1 MKIKLLSYS
10 TINRIAAGEVIE
22 RPASVVKE
30 LVENAIDAAS
40 TKIDISLQQ
49 AGKNLI
55 IISDDGIGMSEED
68 LKIAVERHTTSK
80 LDESDLQNI
89 HTFGFRGEA
98 LPSIGSVSK
107 MLITSKARGA
117 DRAYHI
123 QLSGGH
129 NKDIKPTIHNEG
141 TKIEIRDLFFAT
153 PARLKFLRSDKTE
166 LAASVDVIKK
176 IALAHPKISITL
188 SHDSKI
194 IIKVKGQDGNFD
206 DLLKQRIIDIL
217 GCDFIENSVHINLQ
231 RPEISVYGFTS
242 LPTFNRASAEDQ
254 FLFVNN
260 RPVKDKLLQVAL
272 RLAYQD
278 YLARDRHPVSVLFL
292 QIDPHMV
299 DVNVHPAKT
308 EVRFHDPITIRGLLI
323 SSIKDALAT
332 RSHMVSTNIATTA
345 LGLFRNTNTTNN
357 NFVKTNKAV
366 QKNPT
371 SSSNKVYPDG
381 LSISDNISTYKAQ
394 NLTIPRHN
402 DSSNVQQQLIK
413 TDPHAKV
420 EVLEDDILDLD
431 CNNKPLVKFTSTRE
445 YAGGLKPYP
454 SSNTANSVTDSSLAP
469 LPKLP
474 AEVKLCKKSN
484 VALGAARAQL
494 HGTYIISQT
503 ADSIIIV
510 DQHAAH
516 ERLGYEKIKQMISNN
531 GLIKQRLLMPEI
543 VELPDVKRADL
554 LYNKK
559 DDLSKL
565 GLSLEKFGERSIIVS
580 ETPSLLGNTD
590 INQLTQ
596 DLADNLSDLGENISL
611 IQLIEHVTETYAC
624 HYAIRAGRKLSSE
637 EMNEL
642 LRQMEKTPFSGQC
655 NHGRPTYI
663 ELKLKDIERLFGRR

>member
-1 MKIKLLSYS
+1 MKIKLLSDS

-55 IISDDGIGMSEED
+55 IISDDGIGMSEEE
-68 LKIAVERHTTSK
+68 LEIAVERHTTSK

-98 LPSIGSVSK
+98 LPSISSVSK
-107 MLITSKARGA
+107 MLLTSKARGA

-123 QLSGGH
+123 QSSGGY
-129 NKDIKPTIHNEG
+129 NKEIKPTIHNEG

-176 IALAHPKISITL
+176 IALAHPKISINL
-188 SHDSKI
+188 SHDGKN

-217 GCDFIENSVHINLQ
+217 GYDFIENSVHINLQ

-242 LPTFNRASAEDQ
+242 IPTFNRASAEDQ

-260 RPVKDKLLQVAL
+260 RPVKDKLLQIAL

-308 EVRFHDPITIRGLLI
+308 EVRFHDPGTIRGLLI

-332 RSHMVSTNIATTA
+332 RSHMVSTNVATTA
-345 LGLFRNTNTTNN
+345 LGLFRNTTV
-357 NFVKTNKAV
+357 NFVKTNKAF
-366 QKNPT
+366 QKNHT
-371 SSSNKVYPDG
+371 SSNKVYPNG
-381 LSISDNISTYKAQ
+381 LSISNNISTYKAQ

-431 CNNKPLVKFTSTRE
+431 CNNKPLAKFTSTRE
-445 YAGGLKPYP
+445 SAGGLKPHP
-454 SSNTANSVTDSSLAP
+454 SSSMANSVMDSSLAP

-474 AEVKLCKKSN
+474 AEVELCKKPN

-580 ETPSLLGNTD
+580 ESPSLLGNTD
-590 INQLTQ
+590 INRLIQ

-642 LRQMEKTPFSGQC
+642 LRQMEKTPFTGQC

>member
-1 MKIKLLSYS
+1 MKIKLLSDS

-40 TKIDISLQQ
+40 TKIDIMLEQ

-98 LPSIGSVSK
+98 LPSISSVSK

-123 QLSGGH
+123 QSSGGH
-129 NKDIKPTIHNEG
+129 NKEIKPTIHNEG

-176 IALAHPKISITL
+176 IALAHPKISINL
-188 SHDSKI
+188 SHDGKN

-206 DLLKQRIIDIL
+206 GLLKQRIIDIL
-217 GCDFIENSVHINLQ
+217 GYDFIENSVHINLQ

-260 RPVKDKLLQVAL
+260 RPVKDKLLQIAL

-308 EVRFHDPITIRGLLI
+308 EVRFHDPGTIRGLLI

-345 LGLFRNTNTTNN
+345 LGLFRNTTTAD
-357 NFVKTNKAV
+357 NFVKTNKAF

-381 LSISDNISTYKAQ
+381 LSISDNISTYKTQ

-431 CNNKPLVKFTSTRE
+431 CNNKPLAEFASARE
-445 YAGGLKPYP
+445 FIGGLKPRP
-454 SSNTANSVTDSSLAP
+454 SNSTANSVTDSSLAP

-474 AEVKLCKKSN
+474 AEVELCKKLN

-503 ADSIIIV
+503 AYSIIIV

-559 DDLSKL
+559 EDLSKL

-580 ETPSLLGNTD
+580 ETPSLLGNID

-611 IQLIEHVTETYAC
+611 IQLIEYVTETYAC

>member
-1 MKIKLLSYS
+1 MKIKLLSDS

-40 TKIDISLQQ
+40 TKIDIMLEQ

-55 IISDDGIGMSEED
+55 VISDNGIGMSEDD
-68 LKIAVERHTTSK
+68 LNIAVERHTTSK
-80 LDESDLQNI
+80 LDELDLLNI

-98 LPSIGSVSK
+98 LPSIASVSK

-117 DRAYHI
+117 DRAYQMQI
-123 QLSGGH
+123 NGGH
-129 NKDIKPTIHNEG
+129 NKESKPTIHNEG

-166 LAASVDVIKK
+166 FAASVDVIKK
-176 IALAHPKISITL
+176 IALAHPKISINL
-188 SHDSKI
+188 SHDGKNI
-194 IIKVKGQDGNFD
+194 LKVKGQEGNFD
-206 DLLKQRIIDIL
+206 ELLKQRIIDIV
-217 GCDFIENSVHINLQ
+217 GYDFIENSAHINLQ

-260 RPVKDKLLQVAL
+260 RPVKDKLLQIAL
-272 RLAYQD
+272 RVAYQD
-278 YLARDRHPVSVLFL
+278 YLARDRHPVTVLFL
-292 QIDPHMV
+292 QIDPQMV
-299 DVNVHPAKT
+299 DVNVHPTKT
-308 EVRFHDPITIRGLLI
+308 EVRFHDPNTIRGLLV

-332 RSHMVSTNIATTA
+332 KSHMVSTNIATTA
-345 LGLFRNTNTTNN
+345 LGLFRNTATTTNN
-357 NFVKTNKAV
+357 ATKTNMAW
-366 QKNPT
+366 QKSP
-371 SSSNKVYPDG
+371 SSSKKIYPDN
-381 LSISDNISTYKAQ
+381 LSSHNLSVSDNSSTYRVQ
-394 NLTIPRHN
+394 NLTPPK
-402 DSSNVQQQLIK
+402 SNQDNSNIQQQLIK
-413 TDPHAKV
+413 TEPHAKV
-420 EVLEDDILDLD
+420 EVLEDYTHSD
-431 CNNKPLVKFTSTRE
+431 CNNVL
-445 YAGGLKPYP
+445 
-454 SSNTANSVTDSSLAP
+454 
-469 LPKLP
+469 
-474 AEVKLCKKSN
+474 
-484 VALGAARAQL
+484 LGAARAQL

-503 ADSIIIV
+503 VDSIVIV

-531 GLIKQRLLMPEI
+531 GLIKQRLLIPEI

-559 DDLSKL
+559 TELSKL
-565 GLSLEKFGERSIIVS
+565 GLSIEKFGERSIIVS
-580 ETPSLLGNTD
+580 EAPSLLGA
-590 INQLTQ
+590 INISQLIQ

-663 ELKLKDIERLFGRR
+663 ELKLKDIERLFGRT

>member
-1 MKIKLLSYS
+1 MKIKLLSDS

-98 LPSIGSVSK
+98 LPSICSVSK

-123 QLSGGH
+123 QSSGGH
-129 NKDIKPTIHNEG
+129 NKEIKPTIHNEG

-176 IALAHPKISITL
+176 IALAHPKISINL
-188 SHDSKI
+188 SHDGKN

-217 GCDFIENSVHINLQ
+217 GYDFIENSVHINLQ

-260 RPVKDKLLQVAL
+260 RPVKDKLLQIAL

-308 EVRFHDPITIRGLLI
+308 EVRFHDPSTIRGLLI

-345 LGLFRNTNTTNN
+345 LGLFRNTATTNS
-357 NFVKTNKAV
+357 FVKTNKAF

-371 SSSNKVYPDG
+371 SSNKVYPNS
-381 LSISDNISTYKAQ
+381 LSISDNISTYKSQ

-431 CNNKPLVKFTSTRE
+431 CNNKPLAKFTSTRE
-445 YAGGLKPYP
+445 SAGGLKPHP
-454 SSNTANSVTDSSLAP
+454 SSSTANSVTDSSLAP

-474 AEVKLCKKSN
+474 AEVELYKKSN
-484 VALGAARAQL
+484 IALGAARAQL

>member
-1 MKIKLLSYS
+1 MKIKLLSDS

-40 TKIDISLQQ
+40 TKIDIMLEQ

-55 IISDDGIGMSEED
+55 VISDNGIGMSEED
-68 LKIAVERHTTSK
+68 LNIAVERHTTSK
-80 LDESDLQNI
+80 LDELDLLNI

-107 MLITSKARGA
+107 MLITSKVRGTG
-117 DRAYHI
+117 RAYQI
-123 QLSGGH
+123 QISGGH
-129 NKDIKPTIHNEG
+129 NKESKPTIHNEG

-166 LAASVDVIKK
+166 FAASVDVIKK
-176 IALAHPKISITL
+176 IALAHPKISINL
-188 SHDSKI
+188 SHDDKNI
-194 IIKVKGQDGNFD
+194 LKVKGQEGNFD
-206 DLLKQRIIDIL
+206 EILKQRIIDIV
-217 GCDFIENSVHINLQ
+217 GDDFIKNSVHINLQ

-260 RPVKDKLLQVAL
+260 RPVKDKLLQIAL
-272 RLAYQD
+272 RVAYQD

-292 QIDPHMV
+292 QIAPQMV

-308 EVRFHDPITIRGLLI
+308 EVRFHDPNTIRGLLV

-332 RSHMVSTNIATTA
+332 KSHMVSTNIATTA
-345 LGLFRNTNTTNN
+345 LGLFRNTATTTNSA
-357 NFVKTNKAV
+357 VKTNTAL
-366 QKNPT
+366 QKSP
-371 SSSNKVYPDG
+371 SSLKKIYPNN
-381 LSISDNISTYKAQ
+381 LSSHNLNVSDNSSTYRAQ
-394 NLTIPRHN
+394 NLTLPISN
-402 DSSNVQQQLIK
+402 KDSSNVQQQLIK
-413 TDPHAKV
+413 TEPYAKV
-420 EVLEDDILDLD
+420 EVLEDYIHTD
-431 CNNKPLVKFTSTRE
+431 CN
-445 YAGGLKPYP
+445 
-454 SSNTANSVTDSSLAP
+454 
-469 LPKLP
+469 
-474 AEVKLCKKSN
+474 N

-503 ADSIIIV
+503 IDSIVIV

-516 ERLGYEKIKQMISNN
+516 ERLGYEKIKQMINNN
-531 GLIKQRLLMPEI
+531 GLIKQRLLIPEI

-559 DDLSKL
+559 VDLSKL

-580 ETPSLLGNTD
+580 EAPSLLED
-590 INQLTQ
+590 INMSQLIQ

-611 IQLIEHVTETYAC
+611 IQLIKHVTETYAC

-663 ELKLKDIERLFGRR
+663 ELKLKDIERLFGRI

>member
-1 MKIKLLSYS
+1 MKIKLLSDS

-40 TKIDISLQQ
+40 TKIDIMLEQ

-98 LPSIGSVSK
+98 LPSISSVSK

-123 QLSGGH
+123 QSSGGH
-129 NKDIKPTIHNEG
+129 NKEIKPTIHNEG

-176 IALAHPKISITL
+176 IALAHPKISINL
-188 SHDSKI
+188 SHDGKN

-217 GCDFIENSVHINLQ
+217 GYDFIENSVHINLQ

-260 RPVKDKLLQVAL
+260 RAVKDKLLQIAL

-308 EVRFHDPITIRGLLI
+308 EVRFHDPGTIRGLLI

-345 LGLFRNTNTTNN
+345 LGLFRNTTTAN
-357 NFVKTNKAV
+357 NFVKTNKAF

-371 SSSNKVYPDG
+371 SSSNKVYPNG

-431 CNNKPLVKFTSTRE
+431 YNNKPLAEFASTRE
-445 YAGGLKPYP
+445 FVGGLKPRP
-454 SSNTANSVTDSSLAP
+454 SNNTANSVTDSSLAP

-474 AEVKLCKKSN
+474 AEVELCQKPN

-559 DDLSKL
+559 EDLSKL

-611 IQLIEHVTETYAC
+611 IQLIEYVTETYAC